1 MNRFN
6 KFLINVPILSFS
18 PVLFVVSCG
27 ENVASDSNYQKEITN
42 KFQNSFIEIPNLI
55 TTKNIGLDVIKNFV
69 TFTSWSSVDE
79 LLGANFLGKYFT
91 INNELK

>member
-6 KFLINVPILSFS
+6 KLLINVPILSFS

-42 KFQNSFIEIPNLI
+42 KFKNSFIEFPNLI
-55 TTKNIGLDVIKNFV
+55 TTKNKDKNDKAR
-69 TFTSWSSVDE
+69 TRRLYRTNHQK
-79 LLGANFLGKYFT
+79 GR
-91 INNELK
+91 

>member
-42 KFQNSFIEIPNLI
+42 KFKNSF
-55 TTKNIGLDVIKNFV
+55 
-69 TFTSWSSVDE
+69 
-79 LLGANFLGKYFT
+79 
-91 INNELK
+91 